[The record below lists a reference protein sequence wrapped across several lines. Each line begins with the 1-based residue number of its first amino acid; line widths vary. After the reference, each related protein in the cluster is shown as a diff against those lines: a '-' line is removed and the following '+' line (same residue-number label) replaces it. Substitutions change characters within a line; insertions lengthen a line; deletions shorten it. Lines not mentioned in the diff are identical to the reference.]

1 MESTGTVTFATARG
15 PASGYLARSAAS
27 RAGGGRPAVVVI
39 QEWWGLV
46 PHIEDMARRIA
57 GEGYIALA
65 PDIYHGASTVD
76 AEEAHHLMEGLDWPR
91 AAAEIAGAVEHL
103 RTVEGATSVGVT
115 GFCMGGALTVI
126 AAAGGGVDAYAAF
139 YGFPPAAA
147 ADLGA
152 VAAPGLILF
161 GEHEDAFSV
170 PDAQAFAE
178 AQRAAGREAEV
189 VVYPGAGHAF
199 MNDTRPSYEPAAAA
213 AGWARLLALFG
224 EHLG

>member
-76 AEEAHHLMEGLDWPR
+76 AEEADRLELSLDVF
-91 AAAEIAGAVEHL
+91 AAEPPDAANPL
-103 RTVEGATSVGVT
+103 RTHPA
-115 GFCMGGALTVI
+115 VI
-126 AAAGGGVDAYAAF
+126 ATPHSA
-139 YGFPPAAA
+139 
-147 ADLGA
+147 
-152 VAAPGLILF
+152 
-161 GEHEDAFSV
+161 SV
-170 PDAQAFAE
+170 TRE
-178 AQRAAGREAEV
+178 GRRRMEEMA
-189 VVYPGAGHAF
+189 
-199 MNDTRPSYEPAAAA
+199 MD
-213 AGWARLLALFG
+213 RLLAFFAG
-224 EHLG
+224 ARPADIVNPAAWRAS